1 MAEEP
6 ATPEPARAGGSVSTA
21 RPVRPGVRLLWTV
34 ILLLAVGA
42 GLLYLSSKLT
52 WTWTRHPTPLRGMTV
67 DAQDGATAQPALVPL
82 ALLALAGIA
91 ATLAIG
97 GWWRRIIGGLLAL
110 AGLATVWAGT
120 SGLSGLAAAHPVGY
134 PASQVAIAHGV
145 VLIAGLLIV
154 VASVLVVRGARTLP
168 RLGSNY
174 QAPGARTRPKDPD
187 AELWRAL
194 SEGEDPTAE

>member
-1 MAEEP
+1 VAEEP
-6 ATPEPARAGGSVSTA
+6 APPEARAESSVST
-21 RPVRPGVRLLWTV
+21 RPRRPPVRLLWTV

-52 WTWTRHPTPLRGMTV
+52 WNWSRHPTALRGLVV

-91 ATLAIG
+91 AVFAIG

-120 SGLSGLAAAHPVGY
+120 SGLSGLTSAHPVGY
-134 PASQVAIAHGV
+134 PASQVAIAHGL
-145 VLIAGLLIV
+145 VLFAGLLVV
-154 VASVLVVRGARTLP
+154 VASVLVVRGAAVLP